1 MEAEMCR
8 ICLNDTV
15 TLVEIFARREQT
27 HKANPEPSLA
37 EMLNECAD
45 CHIKFNDSLP
55 QQICLN
61 CVLSAQNAFRFKRK
75 CEQSYQQ
82 LRANREER
90 QKRAA
95 IKTPTKKVPSK
106 KELLDVL
113 DIKQEHEIKVEP
125 ASSETPLYK
134 CAYCSKTF
142 DHLSILSLHKK
153 WHAENHHGKRVVG
166 PKLSKMESKSKICSI
181 CNKKCKTISLLRKH
195 LCSHSDARPFACT
208 QCPTSFQFNS
218 HLKRHMRGHTGERPY
233 QCPFCPQTFARSDYC
248 RGHMD
253 KTHSGLTFTGKLINK
268 SKKNSSH

>member
-166 PKLSKMESKSKICSI
+166 PKLSKMEM
-181 CNKKCKTISLLRKH
+181 
-195 LCSHSDARPFACT
+195 SDQLPVQFA
-208 QCPTSFQFNS
+208 S
-218 HLKRHMRGHTGERPY
+218 
-233 QCPFCPQTFARSDYC
+233 
-248 RGHMD
+248 
-253 KTHSGLTFTGKLINK
+253 
-268 SKKNSSH
+268 